1 MKKINKIKRLV
12 WSIHLRFLE
21 RNIKKP
27 FNKRLSLKLDRL
39 LRKLEGIK

>member
-1 MKKINKIKRLV
+1 MKMINKIKRLV

-27 FNKRLSLKLDRL
+27 FSKRLSLKIDRAL
-39 LRKLEGIK
+39 